1 MKIVYIDSQNIHQ
14 GLLQYHGWIIDWK
27 NFYVYLNEKYEVDK
41 VKIFFGYLKSQK
53 GFYQKLKNIG
63 YEVCFKE
70 TLVLPNGNIKGNVDI
85 DIAIFALKDFYENSV
100 SQAFLVTG
108 DGDFNSLVYFWIEK
122 EIFGKVIIPG
132 VKNSS
137 VLLKR
142 VAKNNILDLAELK
155 IKLKK
160 EKLSNKT

>member
-1 MKIVYIDSQNIHQ
+1 
-14 GLLQYHGWIIDWK
+14 
-27 NFYVYLNEKYEVDK
+27 
-41 VKIFFGYLKSQK
+41 LKSQK
-53 GFYQKLKNIG
+53 WLYQKLENIW

-70 TLVLPNGNIKGNVDI
+70 TLILPNWSIKWNVDI
-85 DIAIFALKDFYENSV
+85 DIAIFALKDFYEKSV
-100 SQAFLVTG
+100 SEAFLVTW
-108 DGDFNSLVYFWIEK
+108 DWDFNSLVYFWIEK
-122 EIFGKVIIPG
+122 EIFWKVIIPW

-142 VAKNNILDLAELK
+142 LAKNNILDLAELE

>member
-14 GLLQYHGWIIDWK
+14 WLLQYHWWIIDWK
-27 NFYVYLNEKYEVDK
+27 RFFVYLGDKYKVDK
-41 VKIFFGYLKSQK
+41 VKIFFWYLKSQR
-53 GFYQKLKNIG
+53 GFYQKLRNIW

-70 TLVLPNGNIKGNVDI
+70 TLVLPNWSIKGNVDI

-100 SQAFLVTG
+100 SQAFLVTW
-108 DGDFNSLVYFWIEK
+108 DWDFNSLVYFWIEK
-122 EIFGKVIIPG
+122 EVFWKIFIPW

-160 EKLSNKT
+160 EKPSNKT